1 MPVVLATRNAHK
13 LREFQ
18 RLLPDADLEPL
29 PEEVELPPET
39 GETFEENAL
48 IKARAAADATHRP
61 AIADDSGIEAEAL
74 GGRPGVRSA
83 RYAGEHATDGEN
95 LDKLRDPDRVGAWLA
110 TTARRECQ
118 RTLIR
123 TRRVLP
129 TDDDW
134 RLEPRYAAVPT
145 PEVVALA
152 SERDRLLWMAFAQ
165 LSEQCQRLLRILMVA
180 SPSYEVVA
188 EALGMP
194 IGSIGP
200 TRARC
205 LERLRR
211 RLSASGISA
220 DVGDS

>member
-1 MPVVLATRNAHK
+1 MATSSGVGELVGAAATGDRQAWDELVDRYSGLLWSIAMAYRLGRADAADVVQTVWL
-13 LREFQ
+13 
-18 RLLPDADLEPL
+18 RLL
-29 PEEVELPPET
+29 
-39 GETFEENAL
+39 
-48 IKARAAADATHRP
+48 
-61 AIADDSGIEAEAL
+61 
-74 GGRPGVRSA
+74 
-83 RYAGEHATDGEN
+83 EN

-118 RTLIR
+118 RTLVR
-123 TRRVLP
+123 TSRVLP

-134 RLEPRYAAVPT
+134 RLEPRDAAVPT

-152 SERDRLLWMAFAQ
+152 SERDRLLWTAFAQ
-165 LSEQCQRLLRILMVA
+165 LSEQCQGLLRILMVA

-188 EALGMP
+188 AALGMP

-205 LERLRR
+205 LGRLRR

>member
-1 MPVVLATRNAHK
+1 MATSSG
-13 LREFQ
+13 
-18 RLLPDADLEPL
+18 
-29 PEEVELPPET
+29 VGELV
-39 GETFEENAL
+39 
-48 IKARAAADATHRP
+48 RAAATGDRP
-61 AIADDSGIEAEAL
+61 AWDELVDRYSGLLWSIAMAYRL
-74 GGRPGVRSA
+74 GRADAADVVQTVWLRLL
-83 RYAGEHATDGEN
+83 EN